1 MRDRPESYPQS
12 VSVLDQP
19 TIPQADLPITH
30 VVTAVHDQSEFTA
43 EYTRSAEPSS
53 LSSEVQALAARA
65 ALSDAPP
72 PLLNSTADEPP
83 RPEQPAEEPARYS
96 PPEVTADDV
105 EAPADERRADSGGTG
120 NIPPHDGPPTTFAEP
135 PEEGDEPVSPQAG
148 GTPPISPEAEAL
160 RRQAESLGV
169 TLTPEAAERV
179 SGVIRAPESRPLSER
194 GAVLAE
200 HAIRWGVNMRDE
212 DIEAATQ
219 VLYVEDSGPERLV
232 VPIPEHSL
240 RTDSPTEITE
250 AAHSVPTIEAENIG
264 GMHDIASLRTV
275 GLQRLRSGDVPE
287 PPEIAS
293 ARRRVN
299 KEANYQLGE
308 TLWGVTGQEV
318 TDLIPEHMRILRS
331 LGDMLVNRA
340 VSNHGIALEASSLGV
355 SATVPEIRERLLAAI
370 GDKLPPGINYVRP
383 DVPMLTEGLTVGTR
397 LDEFG
402 ALVGI
407 SRGVVSAR
415 TGIDLP
421 RLNNFMA
428 SAVAYYLEPDAVQSI
443 MRALEI
449 PNTIAGPLLRV
460 YNWERRQRERE
471 RP

>member
-1 MRDRPESYPQS
+1 
-12 VSVLDQP
+12 
-19 TIPQADLPITH
+19 
-30 VVTAVHDQSEFTA
+30 
-43 EYTRSAEPSS
+43 
-53 LSSEVQALAARA
+53 
-65 ALSDAPP
+65 
-72 PLLNSTADEPP
+72 
-83 RPEQPAEEPARYS
+83 
-96 PPEVTADDV
+96 
-105 EAPADERRADSGGTG
+105 
-120 NIPPHDGPPTTFAEP
+120 
-135 PEEGDEPVSPQAG
+135 
-148 GTPPISPEAEAL
+148 
-160 RRQAESLGV
+160 
-169 TLTPEAAERV
+169 
-179 SGVIRAPESRPLSER
+179 
-194 GAVLAE
+194 
-200 HAIRWGVNMRDE
+200 MRDE

-318 TDLIPEHMRILRS
+318 TDLIPEHMRVLRS